1 MVKQAPKRNNQSHQ
15 HNKLSPTKL
24 FWKKLFPISTHKILY
39 FETRFANMIPNHIKP
54 QILQASFIPVGDRH
68 FIPQAQ
74 LRSSFERKAQSI

>member
-54 QILQASFIPVGDRH
+54 QNIAGQFHTGQR
-68 FIPQAQ
+68 
-74 LRSSFERKAQSI
+74 